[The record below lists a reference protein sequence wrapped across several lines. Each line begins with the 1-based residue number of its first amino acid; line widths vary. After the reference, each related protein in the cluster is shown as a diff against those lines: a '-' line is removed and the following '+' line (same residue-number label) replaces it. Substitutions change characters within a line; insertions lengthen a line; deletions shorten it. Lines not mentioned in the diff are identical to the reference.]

1 MTIKEIANSLGVST
15 ATVSNVIHGHLE
27 KMSPETAQLVRK
39 KLEQYQYIPN
49 MGARMLAKGD
59 SEIVGVITNYPNR
72 EEKFALQDPFVS
84 EMIAAL
90 ENAIRARGYY
100 TMLRAAQT
108 AAEIHRISQ
117 TWNAVGLIV
126 MGLQANQCRE
136 LIEATRKP
144 IVFVDCYFDEGE
156 QYNNVGLDDLGGM
169 RQLTETLLKLGHRN
183 MLLVGDQ
190 PTLWGVDALRLRG
203 HQQALSAAGIAW
215 TQERYFCISKDR
227 KRRSEDY
234 RRLVECFRRMGCTAC
249 LFISDYYA
257 VEAMDYLLDHGIR
270 VPEDISVTGF
280 DDNILSRIIILIL
293 RNDTHL
299 ILFTELF
306 YLFTGVPEDIAQRR
320 TNLIGRYGL
329 VETYDEGTTSREV
342 YTIAHSTNTERY
354 DGDQQQDSGDHIR
367 NLTFPYKIEVC
378 IGQEVLGKPVREG
391 HVFFPFQHSG
401 EDQPS
406 DQDCRKQRSQN
417 TDDQGR
423 CKTLYRTCSKYKQ
436 DDTGDQRGY
445 VTVDNSRHSV
455 LVTFGHCYVQ
465 CLAHTQ
471 LLFDPFVDDDVRI
484 DRHTHRQHDTGNT
497 RQGQY
502 GSEGD

>member
-1 MTIKEIANSLGVST
+1 MRYAVSSYAHNINRRDAAMTIKEIANSLGVST

-59 SEIVGVITNYPNR
+59 SEIVGVITNYLNR

-280 DDNILSRIIILIL
+280 DDNILSRIIRPRLTTVHQNVTKKAQVAL
-293 RNDTHL
+293 RM
-299 ILFTELF
+299 
-306 YLFTGVPEDIAQRR
+306 
-320 TNLIGRYGL
+320 
-329 VETYDEGTTSREV
+329 
-342 YTIAHSTNTERY
+342 
-354 DGDQQQDSGDHIR
+354 
-367 NLTFPYKIEVC
+367 
-378 IGQEVLGKPVREG
+378 
-391 HVFFPFQHSG
+391 
-401 EDQPS
+401 
-406 DQDCRKQRSQN
+406 
-417 TDDQGR
+417 
-423 CKTLYRTCSKYKQ
+423 
-436 DDTGDQRGY
+436 
-445 VTVDNSRHSV
+445 
-455 LVTFGHCYVQ
+455 
-465 CLAHTQ
+465 
-471 LLFDPFVDDDVRI
+471 LFDILDQAVEEPVSLTLPTRVVRGESVK
-484 DRHTHRQHDTGNT
+484 DLR
-497 RQGQY
+497 
-502 GSEGD
+502 

>member
-72 EEKFALQDPFVS
+72 EEKLALQDPFVS

-100 TMLRAAQT
+100 TMLCAAQT

-190 PTLWGVDALRLRG
+190 PTLWGVDAQRLRG
-203 HQQALSAAGIAW
+203 HQQALEAAGIRW

-234 RRLVECFRRMGCTAC
+234 HRLVERLRRQGHTAC

-257 VEAMDYLLDHGIR
+257 VEAMDYLLDRGIH
-270 VPEDISVTGF
+270 VPEEISITGF
-280 DDNILSRIIILIL
+280 DDNILSRIIRPRLTTVHQNVIQKAQAAL
-293 RNDTHL
+293 RM
-299 ILFTELF
+299 
-306 YLFTGVPEDIAQRR
+306 
-320 TNLIGRYGL
+320 
-329 VETYDEGTTSREV
+329 
-342 YTIAHSTNTERY
+342 
-354 DGDQQQDSGDHIR
+354 
-367 NLTFPYKIEVC
+367 
-378 IGQEVLGKPVREG
+378 
-391 HVFFPFQHSG
+391 
-401 EDQPS
+401 
-406 DQDCRKQRSQN
+406 
-417 TDDQGR
+417 
-423 CKTLYRTCSKYKQ
+423 
-436 DDTGDQRGY
+436 
-445 VTVDNSRHSV
+445 
-455 LVTFGHCYVQ
+455 
-465 CLAHTQ
+465 
-471 LLFDPFVDDDVRI
+471 LFDILDQTVQEPVSLVLPTRVVRGESVK
-484 DRHTHRQHDTGNT
+484 DLR
-497 RQGQY
+497 
-502 GSEGD
+502 

>member
-1 MTIKEIANSLGVST
+1 MRYAVSSYAHNINRRDAAMTIKEIANSLGVST

-136 LIEATRKP
+136 LVEATRKP

-280 DDNILSRIIILIL
+280 DDNILSRIIRPRL
-293 RNDTHL
+293 
-299 ILFTELF
+299 
-306 YLFTGVPEDIAQRR
+306 
-320 TNLIGRYGL
+320 
-329 VETYDEGTTSREV
+329 TTV
-342 YTIAHSTNTERY
+342 HQKVKKKA
-354 DGDQQQDSGDHIR
+354 
-367 NLTFPYKIEVC
+367 L
-378 IGQEVLGKPVREG
+378 
-391 HVFFPFQHSG
+391 
-401 EDQPS
+401 
-406 DQDCRKQRSQN
+406 
-417 TDDQGR
+417 
-423 CKTLYRTCSKYKQ
+423 
-436 DDTGDQRGY
+436 
-445 VTVDNSRHSV
+445 
-455 LVTFGHCYVQ
+455 
-465 CLAHTQ
+465 
-471 LLFDPFVDDDVRI
+471 
-484 DRHTHRQHDTGNT
+484 DR
-497 RQGQY
+497 
-502 GSEGD
+502 

>member
-1 MTIKEIANSLGVST
+1 MRYAVSSYAHNINRRGAAMTIKEIANSLGVST

-136 LIEATRKP
+136 LVEATRKP

-280 DDNILSRIIILIL
+280 DDNILSRIIRPRL
-293 RNDTHL
+293 
-299 ILFTELF
+299 
-306 YLFTGVPEDIAQRR
+306 
-320 TNLIGRYGL
+320 
-329 VETYDEGTTSREV
+329 TTV
-342 YTIAHSTNTERY
+342 H
-354 DGDQQQDSGDHIR
+354 
-367 NLTFPYKIEVC
+367 
-378 IGQEVLGKPVREG
+378 
-391 HVFFPFQHSG
+391 
-401 EDQPS
+401 
-406 DQDCRKQRSQN
+406 QN
-417 TDDQGR
+417 
-423 CKTLYRTCSKYKQ
+423 
-436 DDTGDQRGY
+436 
-445 VTVDNSRHSV
+445 VTKK
-455 LVTFGHCYVQ
+455 
-465 CLAHTQ
+465 A
-471 LLFDPFVDDDVRI
+471 
-484 DRHTHRQHDTGNT
+484 
-497 RQGQY
+497 
-502 GSEGD
+502 

>member
-136 LIEATRKP
+136 LVEATRKP

-280 DDNILSRIIILIL
+280 DDNILSRIIRPRL
-293 RNDTHL
+293 
-299 ILFTELF
+299 
-306 YLFTGVPEDIAQRR
+306 
-320 TNLIGRYGL
+320 
-329 VETYDEGTTSREV
+329 TTV
-342 YTIAHSTNTERY
+342 H
-354 DGDQQQDSGDHIR
+354 
-367 NLTFPYKIEVC
+367 
-378 IGQEVLGKPVREG
+378 
-391 HVFFPFQHSG
+391 
-401 EDQPS
+401 
-406 DQDCRKQRSQN
+406 QN
-417 TDDQGR
+417 
-423 CKTLYRTCSKYKQ
+423 
-436 DDTGDQRGY
+436 
-445 VTVDNSRHSV
+445 VTKK
-455 LVTFGHCYVQ
+455 
-465 CLAHTQ
+465 A
-471 LLFDPFVDDDVRI
+471 
-484 DRHTHRQHDTGNT
+484 
-497 RQGQY
+497 
-502 GSEGD
+502 